1 MARTDSA
8 DVPEFKANQFL
19 VDSTKSLEK
28 ARFTPLDAAW
38 GKVITAIQSATE
50 RAATGDGT
58 ADDIVKRYADD
69 LKRTIG
75 DDKVVTA

>member
-1 MARTDSA
+1 M
-8 DVPEFKANQFL
+8 PPHL
-19 VDSTKSLEK
+19 TKRVAS
-28 ARFTPLDAAW
+28 
-38 GKVITAIQSATE
+38 AIQSATE

-75 DDKVVTA
+75 EDKVVSA